1 MGGDAASKIQAQAA
15 GQSHRTLDEKAKSR
29 LKRAVREFES
39 VIVGYMLKS
48 MRGTVPKDEILGDGM
63 GNEMM
68 GSMFDM
74 ELAKQLSRNSSFGLG
89 EMLYKEIT
97 GESLPHPE
105 RPIRPVTPQVVPE
118 TVLPKVVP
126 ANPEETARP
135 AHPVLPVRE
144 GPIRMKIGHAVAER
158 VNTYTPIINAAA
170 DHHGVDSSLL
180 KAVMA
185 TESAGDTRARS
196 SKEAKGLM
204 QLVDSTASAMGVRN
218 VWNPRDNI
226 FGGAKYLQQLL
237 QRFQGDVERA
247 VASYNAGPGA
257 VEKHGGI
264 PPFKETKE
272 YVTRV
277 MEYLRYFKNEELTS
291 DDKD

>member
-1 MGGDAASKIQAQAA
+1 MNDDSGPKIPAA
-15 GQSHRTLDEKAKSR
+15 GAAQVHRTLDEKSKAR
-29 LKRAVREFES
+29 LQKAVKDFEA
-39 VIVGYMLKS
+39 VFVGYMLKT
-48 MRGTVPKDEILGDGM
+48 MRGTVPKDELFGEGM
-63 GNEMM
+63 GSEMM

-74 ELAKQLSRNSSFGLG
+74 ELSKQLSRKSSFGLG

-97 GESLPHPE
+97 GEKLPHAIPTQ
-105 RPIRPVTPQVVPE
+105 RAAPQLVPE
-118 TVLPKVVP
+118 AVLSK
-126 ANPEETARP
+126 AA
-135 AHPVLPVRE
+135 PVR
-144 GPIRMKIGHAVAER
+144 MKVGQTVADR

-170 DHHGVDSSLL
+170 GEHGVDSNLL
-180 KAVMA
+180 KAVIA
-185 TESAGDTRARS
+185 SESAGDTRARS
-196 SKEAKGLM
+196 PKNAKGLM
-204 QLVDSTASAMGVRN
+204 QLIDSTASAMGVQN

-237 QRFQGDVERA
+237 QRFEGNVERA

-277 MEYLRYFKNEELTS
+277 MGYLRIFKNEEQAGN
-291 DDKD
+291 DKD